1 MKKHFSCREKKKK
14 KKKKKKKICCSYLP
28 ALGAD
33 IA

>member
-1 MKKHFSCREKKKK
+1 MKKHFSCREKK

>member
-1 MKKHFSCREKKKK
+1 MKKHFSCREKKK